1 MSATP
6 TSTAAAPDTDEA
18 HRHLVEVSLEVTN
31 EEGESKTT
39 TLTIE
44 SGPTKVTVLKT
55 ELRIAEEASLWV
67 IQKSGKKKPLGDH
80 ETHDVKKDDRYQA
93 LVRGGVS

>member
-1 MSATP
+1 MSATQ
-6 TSTAAAPDTDEA
+6 TSANAVPEAEKA

-31 EEGESKTT
+31 EEGESNTT
-39 TLTIE
+39 TLEVE
-44 SGPTKVTVLKT
+44 SGPTKVNILKG
-55 ELRIAEEASLWV
+55 ELGIAEDASLWV
-67 IQKSGKKKPLGDH
+67 IEQSGRKKPLGDH